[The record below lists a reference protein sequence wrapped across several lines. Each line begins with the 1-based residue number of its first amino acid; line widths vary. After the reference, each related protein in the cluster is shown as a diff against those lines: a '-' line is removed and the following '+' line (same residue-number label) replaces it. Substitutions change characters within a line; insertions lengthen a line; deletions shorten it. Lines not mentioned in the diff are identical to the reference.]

1 MNLFI
6 HYVFCNAYSI
16 LPRISYFFD
25 LAQLMPEHGALEVL
39 EQKHAMKVLAI
50 LLEREM
56 FKGEL
61 ASKITIG
68 TASIQARVDE
78 LVRLGLLEEEPQ
90 TVKPFRKIIRL
101 TDKGRE
107 VAEMIE
113 KIEEVL
119 TSLNLPNEKPCLS

>member
-1 MNLFI
+1 
-6 HYVFCNAYSI
+6 
-16 LPRISYFFD
+16 
-25 LAQLMPEHGALEVL
+25 MPEHGALEVL